1 MTPFTA
7 QLEAGEW
14 DWQDTGP
21 SWFEVEGSPE
31 VDESDE
37 DRKNR

>member
-31 VDESDE
+31 LDE
-37 DRKNR
+37 DRKDR